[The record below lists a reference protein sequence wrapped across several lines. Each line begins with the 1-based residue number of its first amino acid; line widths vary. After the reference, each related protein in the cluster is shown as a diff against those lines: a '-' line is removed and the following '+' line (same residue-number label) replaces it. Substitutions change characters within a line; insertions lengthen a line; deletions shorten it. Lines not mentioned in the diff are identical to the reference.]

1 MIKSPVQKAVAENPF
16 YGMRATL
23 DMAVQLPKLGDNVTQ
38 STVDSYLNRA
48 WEEAKSSK
56 EKRELFFV
64 LLFSIGDI
72 QNREHNIFRKRGI
85 KNVDGGGNSSR
96 KTFLY
101 ILNWLTAKQSN
112 QFYKLLP
119 VIGEYYNLDGMMFY
133 EIKTDRYKGTVKEIQ
148 KLNVDMDK
156 VTDYISTILKNPK
169 TSENDKKL
177 WAKWLWHIPT
187 AKRQRK
193 FVVTEIGLKSV
204 RKKYGSDYKVGDVVK
219 STRTKQTQTQ
229 AKDTWTL
236 NNIHMLSVKM
246 GWEIIDHSK
255 NKEYRGY
262 REFKKKYLVDSEATM
277 FSSQKIKDLDKQQ
290 LFNWFDQLPSG
301 ARFRTQTRLLEKDGT
316 KLKSRTKW
324 ISNKGFNIGDVFQE
338 WMKMKE
344 VAQQNLRNLTKE
356 DKDKLAKENPSEL
369 KKMEKAAKVNTGGE
383 TLLDIIANFFV
394 AGTSV
399 QEVNLKADAILK
411 NMNLEVPVLGVA
423 DISGSMASNSVQH
436 NNVRFTALSMARLII
451 TLFLLKNPDEALQD
465 MFIRFDN
472 QAEVI
477 TSKQR
482 VQAAGSNRF
491 MSTSEKV
498 VDKLVD
504 PKENFLD
511 NFNRIS
517 QYLTARGG
525 TDFNS
530 VAKGLKTWVDS
541 SSNQAEKSQKIE
553 WINKYPV
560 ILVVSDGDI
569 NSHSNAAQ
577 SVAAF
582 QQSMKQWFGWQGVV
596 VIWDVKQATAYDTN
610 KFEGLENVIY
620 YSGINSSIVNS
631 IFKNIHDLD
640 IIDVYTPLKSLYLSN
655 RYEPIKELIV

>member
-16 YGMRATL
+16 YGMRQTL
-23 DMAVQLPKLGDNVTQ
+23 DMAVQLPKLGDNASQAVVNQ
-38 STVDSYLNRA
+38 YLDRA
-48 WEEAKSSK
+48 WTEASSK

-72 QNREHNIFRKRGI
+72 QNREHNIFRKKGM

-96 KTFLY
+96 KTFQY
-101 ILNWLTAKQSN
+101 ILNWMLSKQPA

-119 VIGEYYNLDGMMFY
+119 IIGEYYNLDGMMFY
-133 EIKTDRYKGTVKEIQ
+133 EIKTDRFKGNVKEIQ
-148 KLNVDMDK
+148 KLNVDMDR
-156 VTDYISTILKNPK
+156 VTDHIAAVLRNPK
-169 TSENDKKL
+169 TSENEKKL

-204 RKKYGSDYKVGDVVK
+204 RKKYGSEYKVGDVVK
-219 STRTKQTQTQ
+219 STRNKQTQTQ

-246 GWEIIDHSK
+246 GWEIVDHPK
-255 NKEYRGY
+255 NKEYKGY
-262 REFKKKYLVDSEATM
+262 KEFKKKYLADSEATM
-277 FSSQKIKDLDKQQ
+277 FSSQKIKELDKQE
-290 LFNWFDQLPSG
+290 LLNWFDQLPSG
-301 ARFRTQTRLLEKDGT
+301 ARFRTQTRLLEKDGQ

-338 WMKMKE
+338 WMLMKE

-356 DKDKLAKENPSEL
+356 DKEKLAKDNPSEL
-369 KKMEKAAKVNTGGE
+369 KKMEKAAKVNVGGE
-383 TLLDIIANFFV
+383 TLIDTIAEFFTPG
-394 AGTSV
+394 ASV
-399 QEVNLKADAILK
+399 KEVNLKADAILNK
-411 NMNLEVPVLGVA
+411 MNLQVPVLGVA
-423 DISGSMASNSVQH
+423 DISGSMSSNSVKH
-436 NNVRFTALSMARLII
+436 KEVRFTAISMARLII
-451 TLFLLKNPDEALQD
+451 TMFLLKNPDEDLKD
-465 MFIRFDN
+465 MFIRFN
-472 QAEVI
+472 NSAEVI
-477 TSKQR
+477 TAKQK
-482 VQAAGSNRF
+482 VQASGHNRF

-504 PKENFLD
+504 SKEDFIT

-517 QYLTARGG
+517 QYLTTSGG

-530 VAKGLKTWVDS
+530 VARGLKNWVDAS
-541 SSNQAEKSQKIE
+541 INEGEKSQKIE

-560 ILVVSDGDI
+560 ILVASDGDI

-596 VIWDVKQATAYDTN
+596 VIWDVKESSYGDTN

-655 RYEPIKELIV
+655 RYEPVRELIV